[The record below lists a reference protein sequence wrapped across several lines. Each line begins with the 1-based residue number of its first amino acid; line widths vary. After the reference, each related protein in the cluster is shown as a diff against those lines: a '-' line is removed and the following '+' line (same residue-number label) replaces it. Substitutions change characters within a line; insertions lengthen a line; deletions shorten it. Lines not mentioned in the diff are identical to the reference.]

1 MPRVLMLAVLALA
14 LLASGCDG
22 SSDES
27 PAEESASTTRPTP
40 PPARTIGEWRQR
52 LLERF
57 LVGMDRSLEKVN
69 ALTNPQ
75 ARFYVY
81 SGNPE
86 TLRVLET
93 AFGRLIACSERLRR
107 VGDPPAG
114 RRSLR
119 RAYRS
124 LQRACPQ
131 YERLGRILREGV
143 PLLSS
148 EDAGE
153 RARAGRVLRQAGQPS
168 RLAATHYRRALTILA
183 DAGIVKGYDVG

>member
-1 MPRVLMLAVLALA
+1 MLVALALA

-22 SSDES
+22 SSGGS
-27 PAEESASTTRPTP
+27 RVEESAPETRPTP
-40 PPARTIGEWRQR
+40 PPARTVGEWRER

-69 ALTNPQ
+69 ALSDPR

-86 TLRVLET
+86 TLGVLQA

-119 RAYRS
+119 RAYQS
-124 LQRACPQ
+124 LQLACPQ

-148 EDAGE
+148 EAAGE
-153 RARAGRVLRQAGQPS
+153 RARAGRVLRQASRPS

-183 DAGIVKGYDVG
+183 DSGVVKGYDVG